1 MHSSAYVSRCSSRVL
16 KNKCPF
22 SFLFFPFMQS
32 PAARAGL
39 MSGDVLVE
47 FDGNPVIES
56 GQV

>member
-1 MHSSAYVSRCSSRVL
+1 
-16 KNKCPF
+16 
-22 SFLFFPFMQS
+22 MQS

-56 GQV
+56 GQVRERERARARYLCVHTHMSVCTCVCARA

>member
-1 MHSSAYVSRCSSRVL
+1 
-16 KNKCPF
+16 
-22 SFLFFPFMQS
+22 MQS

-56 GQV
+56 GQVRERESARARASYVYTRT